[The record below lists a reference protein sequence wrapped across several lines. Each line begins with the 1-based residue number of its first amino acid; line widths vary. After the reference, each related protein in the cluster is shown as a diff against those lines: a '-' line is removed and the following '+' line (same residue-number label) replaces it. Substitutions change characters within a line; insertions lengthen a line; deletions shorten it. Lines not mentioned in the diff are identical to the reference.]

1 VVAGTC
7 RVRTAVSPHRN
18 RISGGRY
25 GHVRSARISRQRPV
39 GHTTDLS
46 ATSHSAECHL
56 GDLPSPSN
64 PQAVSPS
71 LPYGGRRTAGGW
83 WVPTSRN
90 ALQGSTPLVPL
101 SWRRLLPAK
110 GTRRQRRRGWKKGK
124 KERREEGKRER
135 RKEGRKER
143 RKEGRKERKG
153 GGLKKEK
160 KRKKERKKERKKG
173 ERERSQT
180 CAPAG
185 FAIIHMCASLCV
197 CSSAAFFRASGS
209 RSREHRLPHRPLGP
223 FVGCR
228 RFAHPKRCDPTSDA
242 PSALAVTLRPL
253 PFEPRRPSVR
263 QSVRPPV
270 RPSPPCLAASPPR
283 PSPLAQFGRAINL
296 ARWLSRLRV
305 HVHHLCCATCHLAA
319 SREHGW
325 LAGWL
330 AG

>member
-1 VVAGTC
+1 MGMFALHASADNAPSDTRPTC
-7 RVRTAVSPHRN
+7 PQPATARSVISAIFRRHPTRRQSVRRCHTA
-18 RISGGRY
+18 
-25 GHVRSARISRQRPV
+25 
-39 GHTTDLS
+39 D
-46 ATSHSAECHL
+46 
-56 GDLPSPSN
+56 
-64 PQAVSPS
+64 
-71 LPYGGRRTAGGW
+71 GGRRADGGYPRAETPCRAQPHWSRCRGDGSCRRKGPAGSAGE
-83 WVPTSRN
+83 
-90 ALQGSTPLVPL
+90 G
-101 SWRRLLPAK
+101 
-110 GTRRQRRRGWKKGK
+110 GK
-124 KERREEGKRER
+124 KERRKEGKKGRGKEG
-135 RKEGRKER
+135 RKEGRKEG
-143 RKEGRKERKG
+143 KKVGRKERG

-223 FVGCR
+223 SVGCR